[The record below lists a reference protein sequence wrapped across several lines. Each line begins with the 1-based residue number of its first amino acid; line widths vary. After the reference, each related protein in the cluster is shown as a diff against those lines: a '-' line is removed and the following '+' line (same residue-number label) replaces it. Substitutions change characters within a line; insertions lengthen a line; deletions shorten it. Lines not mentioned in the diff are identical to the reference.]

1 MAEGARAFAR
11 LKSSSP
17 AHPPVRFDTRAVH
30 VGNEPD
36 ELTGAVTPPIYTSS
50 TFAQAK
56 IGKTK
61 GYEYSRSG
69 NPTRERLERAVADLE
84 GGKFGLA
91 FASGLAGE
99 TAVAGLL
106 QEGDHV
112 IICNDVYGGTFR
124 LFNQVFRNFGVSFD
138 RVDATNPENL
148 NRAIKPSTKMVWLE
162 SPTNPLMLV
171 LDIRAIARVAKSH
184 GLTLTVDNTFASP
197 CLQNPLKLG
206 ATIVVHS
213 TTKYIGGHSDLVGGA
228 VVTSSR
234 ELYEKLK
241 FLQNATGSVPSPFDC
256 YLALRGLRTLHL
268 RMQRHSKNAA
278 AVAEALSKDSGRV
291 KEVRYPFLRDS
302 PSYKVAK
309 SQMSAGGGM
318 IAFRIKGG
326 YRAASKFLESLK
338 VFTLG
343 ESLGGVESLAE
354 HPSRMTHASVPQAER
369 TRLGIGD
376 DLIRLSV
383 GIEDTTDLVEDVN
396 GALRAALPRSS

>member
-1 MAEGARAFAR
+1 M
-11 LKSSSP
+11 
-17 AHPPVRFDTRAVH
+17 RFDTRAVH

-61 GYEYSRSG
+61 GYEYSRTG
-69 NPTRERLERAVADLE
+69 NPTRGRLERAVADLE

-91 FASGLAGE
+91 FASGLAAE

-106 QEGDHV
+106 QKGDHA

-124 LFNQVFRNFGVSFD
+124 LFNKVFRNFGISFD
-138 RVDATNPENL
+138 RVDATDPVNL
-148 NRAIKPSTKMVWLE
+148 ERAIRPRTKMVWME
-162 SPTNPLMLV
+162 SPTNPLMQV
-171 LDIRAIARVAKSH
+171 LDIREIAKVSKSH
-184 GLTLTVDNTFASP
+184 DLTLTVDNTFASP
-197 CLQNPLKLG
+197 ALQNPLKLG

-228 VVTSSR
+228 VATSSR
-234 ELYEKLK
+234 EHYEKVK
-241 FLQNATGSVPSPFDC
+241 FLQNATGSVPGPFDC

-268 RMQRHSKNAA
+268 RMERHSKNAA
-278 AVAEALSKDSGRV
+278 AVAEALSKDTGRV
-291 KEVRYPFLRDS
+291 KEVYYPFLITS
-302 PSYKVAK
+302 PSYRVARR
-309 SQMSAGGGM
+309 QMSAGGGM
-318 IAFRIKGG
+318 IAFRMKGG
-326 YRAASKFLESLK
+326 YGATSKFLESLK

-354 HPSRMTHASVPQAER
+354 HPARMTHSSLPPGER
-369 TRLGIGD
+369 RRLGITD

-383 GIEDTTDLVEDVN
+383 GVEDTQDLVQDVK

>member
-1 MAEGARAFAR
+1 M
-11 LKSSSP
+11 
-17 AHPPVRFDTRAVH
+17 RFDTRAVH
-30 VGNEPD
+30 VGSEPD

-56 IGKTK
+56 IGETK
-61 GYEYSRSG
+61 GFEYSRTG
-69 NPTRERLERAVADLE
+69 NPTRQRLERAVADLE

-91 FASGLAGE
+91 FASGLAAE

-106 QEGDHV
+106 RNGDHV

-138 RVDATNPENL
+138 TVDARDPENL
-148 NRAIKPSTKMVWLE
+148 ERAIKPNTKMVWME

-171 LDIRAIARVAKSH
+171 LDIREVAMVARAH
-184 GLTLTVDNTFASP
+184 HLTLTVDNTFASP

-206 ATIVVHS
+206 ASIVVHS

-228 VVTSSR
+228 VVTSNQA
-234 ELYEKLK
+234 LYEKVK
-241 FLQNATGSVPSPFDC
+241 FLQNATGSVPGPFDC
-256 YLALRGLRTLHL
+256 YLALRGLRTIHL

-278 AVAEALSKDSGRV
+278 AVAEALSKDTGRV
-291 KEVRYPFLRDS
+291 REVYYPFLTRS

-309 SQMSAGGGM
+309 RQMSAGGGM
-318 IAFRIKGG
+318 VAFRIRGG

-354 HPSRMTHASVPQAER
+354 HPSRMTHSSVPPEER
-369 TRLGIGD
+369 RRLGITD

-383 GIEDTTDLVEDVN
+383 GVEDTSDLVEDVKR
-396 GALRAALPRSS
+396 ALRASLPRSS

>member
-1 MAEGARAFAR
+1 M
-11 LKSSSP
+11 
-17 AHPPVRFDTRAVH
+17 RFDTRAVH

-50 TFAQAK
+50 TFAQAG

-69 NPTRERLERAVADLE
+69 NPTRQRLERAVADLE

-91 FASGLAGE
+91 FASGLAAE

-106 QEGDHV
+106 RSGDHV

-138 RVDATNPENL
+138 RVDARNLENL
-148 NRAIKPSTKMVWLE
+148 ERAIKPNTKMVWME

-171 LDIRAIARVAKSH
+171 LDMREIAKVSKGH

-206 ATIVVHS
+206 ATVVVHS

-228 VVTSSR
+228 VVTSS
-234 ELYEKLK
+234 EALHEKLK
-241 FLQNATGSVPSPFDC
+241 FLQNATGSVPGPFDC
-256 YLALRGLRTLHL
+256 YLALRGLRTIHL

-278 AVAEALSKDSGRV
+278 AVAEALSNDGGRV
-291 KEVRYPFLRDS
+291 KEVYYPFLRQS
-302 PSYKVAK
+302 PSYKVARR
-309 SQMSAGGGM
+309 QMSAGGGM
-318 IAFRIKGG
+318 MAFRIKGG
-326 YRAASKFLESLK
+326 YRAASKFLETLK

-354 HPSRMTHASVPQAER
+354 HPARMTHASLPPEER
-369 TRLGIGD
+369 RRLGITD

-383 GIEDTTDLVEDVN
+383 GVEDTNDLVDDVK
-396 GALRAALPRSS
+396 GALRAALPRPS

>member
-1 MAEGARAFAR
+1 M
-11 LKSSSP
+11 
-17 AHPPVRFDTRAVH
+17 RFDTRAVH
-30 VGNEPD
+30 VGSEPD

-56 IGKTK
+56 IGETK
-61 GYEYSRSG
+61 GYEYSRTG
-69 NPTRERLERAVADLE
+69 NPTRQRLERAVADLE

-91 FASGLAGE
+91 FASGLAAE

-106 QEGDHV
+106 RNGDHM

-124 LFNQVFRNFGVSFD
+124 LFDKVFRNFGVAFD
-138 RVDATNPENL
+138 RVDARYPENL
-148 NRAIKPSTKMVWLE
+148 ERAIKPNTRMVWME

-171 LDIRAIARVAKSH
+171 LDIRAVSKVAKAH
-184 GLTLTVDNTFASP
+184 QLTLTVDNTFASP

-206 ATIVVHS
+206 ASIVVHS

-228 VVTSSR
+228 LVTSN
-234 ELYEKLK
+234 EALYEKMK
-241 FLQNATGSVPSPFDC
+241 FLQNATGSVPGPFDC
-256 YLALRGLRTLHL
+256 YLALRGLRTIHL
-268 RMQRHSKNAA
+268 RMERHSKNAA
-278 AVAEALSKDSGRV
+278 SVAEALSKDSGRV
-291 KEVRYPFLRDS
+291 REVYYPFLRQS

-309 SQMSAGGGM
+309 RQMSAGGGM
-318 IAFRIKGG
+318 VSFRIRGG

-354 HPSRMTHASVPQAER
+354 HPSRMTHSSIPPEER
-369 TRLGIGD
+369 RRLGISD

-383 GIEDTTDLVEDVN
+383 GVEDAKDLVEDVKN
-396 GALRAALPRSS
+396 ALRASLPRSS

>member
-1 MAEGARAFAR
+1 M
-11 LKSSSP
+11 
-17 AHPPVRFDTRAVH
+17 RFDTRAVH

-50 TFAQAK
+50 TFAQTG

-69 NPTRERLERAVADLE
+69 NPTRARLERAVADLE

-91 FASGLAGE
+91 FASGLAAE

-106 QEGDHV
+106 GKGDHV
-112 IICNDVYGGTFR
+112 VICNDVYGGTFR
-124 LFNQVFRNFGVSFD
+124 LFNQVFRNFGVTFD
-138 RVDATNPENL
+138 RVDARDPSKL
-148 NRAIKPSTKMVWLE
+148 AAAIKPSTKMVWME

-171 LDIRAIARVAKSH
+171 LDIRGVAKVAKAR
-184 GLTLTVDNTFASP
+184 GVTLTVDNTFASP

-206 ATIVVHS
+206 ATVVVHS

-228 VVTSSR
+228 VATSDPA
-234 ELYEKLK
+234 LYERIK
-241 FLQNATGSVPSPFDC
+241 FLQNATGSVPGPFDC
-256 YLALRGLRTLHL
+256 YLALRGLRTIHL
-268 RMQRHSKNAA
+268 RMERHSKNAA
-278 AVAEALSKDSGRV
+278 AVADALSTDSGRV
-291 KEVRYPFLRDS
+291 KEVYYPFLRGS
-302 PSYKVAK
+302 ASYKVARR
-309 SQMSAGGGM
+309 QMSAGGGM

-326 YRAASKFLESLK
+326 YPAASKFLESLK

-354 HPSRMTHASVPQAER
+354 HPSRMTHSSIPTEER
-369 TRLGIGD
+369 RKLGITD

-383 GIEDTTDLVEDVN
+383 GIEDSDDLVEDVKT
-396 GALRAALPRSS
+396 ALKAALPRP

>member
-1 MAEGARAFAR
+1 M
-11 LKSSSP
+11 
-17 AHPPVRFDTRAVH
+17 RFDTRAVH

-84 GGKFGLA
+84 GAKFGLA
-91 FASGLAGE
+91 FASGLAAE

-106 QEGDHV
+106 QKGDHLV
-112 IICNDVYGGTFR
+112 ICNDVYGGTFR

-138 RVDATNPENL
+138 RVDARDPERL
-148 NRAIKPSTKMVWLE
+148 ERAIKPSTKMVWME

-171 LDIRAIARVAKSH
+171 LDIRRIAKVTKSH
-184 GLTLTVDNTFASP
+184 GLTLVVDNTFASP
-197 CLQNPLKLG
+197 YLQNPLKLG

-228 VVTSSR
+228 AVTSSR
-234 ELYEKLK
+234 EHYDRLK
-241 FLQNATGSVPSPFDC
+241 FLQNATGSVPGPFDC

-268 RMQRHSKNAA
+268 RMERCSKNAA
-278 AVAEALSKDSGRV
+278 AIAELLSKDSARV
-291 KEVRYPFLRDS
+291 KGVNYPFLRGS
-302 PSYKVAK
+302 PSYKLAK

-318 IAFRIKGG
+318 ISFRIQGG
-326 YRAASKFLESLK
+326 YRAASRFLEALRI
-338 VFTLG
+338 FTLG

-354 HPSRMTHASVPQAER
+354 HPSRMTHASVPPNER
-369 TRLGIGD
+369 RKLGITD

-383 GIEDTTDLVEDVN
+383 GIEDTKDLLEDVKR
-396 GALRAALPRSS
+396 ALRASSARSS

>member
-1 MAEGARAFAR
+1 M
-11 LKSSSP
+11 
-17 AHPPVRFDTRAVH
+17 RFDTRAVH

-61 GYEYSRSG
+61 GYEYSRTG
-69 NPTRERLERAVADLE
+69 NPTRQRLERAVADLE

-91 FASGLAGE
+91 FASGLAAE

-106 QEGDHV
+106 KNGDHV

-138 RVDATNPENL
+138 RVDARNPESL
-148 NRAIKPSTKMVWLE
+148 ERAIKPGTKMVWME

-171 LDIRAIARVAKSH
+171 LDIRGIAKVAKGH
-184 GLTLTVDNTFASP
+184 GLILTVDNTFASP

-206 ATIVVHS
+206 ASIVVHS

-228 VVTSSR
+228 VVTSSQAH
-234 ELYEKLK
+234 YEKVK
-241 FLQNATGSVPSPFDC
+241 FLQNATGSVPGPFDC
-256 YLALRGLRTLHL
+256 YLALRGLRTIHL
-268 RMQRHSKNAA
+268 RMQRHSENAA
-278 AVAEALSKDSGRV
+278 AVAEALSKDAERV
-291 KEVRYPFLRDS
+291 KEVYYPFLRQS
-302 PSYKVAK
+302 PSYKMAR

-326 YRAASKFLESLK
+326 YKAASRFLESLK

-354 HPSRMTHASVPQAER
+354 HPSRMTHASLPPEER
-369 TRLGIGD
+369 RKLGITD

-383 GIEDTTDLVEDVN
+383 GIEDTEDLVEDVN
-396 GALRAALPRSS
+396 AALRASLPPSP

>member
-1 MAEGARAFAR
+1 M
-11 LKSSSP
+11 
-17 AHPPVRFDTRAVH
+17 RFDTRAVH

-50 TFAQAK
+50 TFAQAG

-69 NPTRERLERAVADLE
+69 NPTRERLERAVAGLE
-84 GGKFGLA
+84 GAKFGLA

-106 QEGDHV
+106 HEGDHA

-138 RVDATNPENL
+138 RVDARNPQDLE
-148 NRAIKPSTKMVWLE
+148 RAIKPNTRMVWME

-171 LDIRAIARVAKSH
+171 LDIRAIAKVSKAH

-228 VVTSSR
+228 VVTSNQG
-234 ELYEKLK
+234 LYEKLK
-241 FLQNATGSVPSPFDC
+241 FLQNATGSVPGPFDC
-256 YLALRGLRTLHL
+256 YLALRGLRTIHL
-268 RMQRHSKNAA
+268 RMQRHSENAM
-278 AVAEALSKDSGRV
+278 AVAEALSTDPGRV
-291 KEVRYPFLRDS
+291 REVYYPFLRRS
-302 PSYKVAK
+302 PSYRLARR
-309 SQMSAGGGM
+309 QMSAGGGM
-318 IAFRIKGG
+318 LAFRVRGG
-326 YRAASKFLESLK
+326 YRAASKFLEALK

-354 HPSRMTHASVPQAER
+354 HPARMTHASLPPEER
-369 TRLGIGD
+369 RKLGITD

-383 GIEDTTDLVEDVN
+383 GIEDTKDLVDDVK
-396 GALRAALPRSS
+396 GALKAALPRPS

>member
-1 MAEGARAFAR
+1 M
-11 LKSSSP
+11 
-17 AHPPVRFDTRAVH
+17 RFDTRAVH
-30 VGNEPD
+30 VGSEPD

-69 NPTRERLERAVADLE
+69 NPTRARLERAVADLE

-91 FASGLAGE
+91 FSSGLAAE

-106 QEGDHV
+106 KSGDHV

-124 LFNQVFRNFGVSFD
+124 LFNQVFRNFGISFD
-138 RVDATNPENL
+138 RVDARKPENL
-148 NRAIKPSTKMVWLE
+148 ERAIQPNTKMVWME

-171 LDIRAIARVAKSH
+171 LDIREVARVAKAH
-184 GLTLTVDNTFASP
+184 GVILTVDNTFASP
-197 CLQNPLKLG
+197 RLQNPLKLG

-234 ELYEKLK
+234 SLYEKLK
-241 FLQNATGSVPSPFDC
+241 FLQNATGSVPGPFDC

-268 RMQRHSKNAA
+268 RMERHSKNAA
-278 AVAEALSKDSGRV
+278 AVAKALSEETGRV
-291 KEVRYPFLRDS
+291 KEVRYPFLKKS
-302 PSYKVAK
+302 PTYKIAK
-309 SQMSAGGGM
+309 RQMSAGGGM
-318 IAFRIKGG
+318 IAFRIRGG
-326 YRAASKFLESLK
+326 YGAASRFLESLK

-354 HPSRMTHASVPQAER
+354 HPARMTHSSVPPEER
-369 TRLGIGD
+369 RRLGITD

-383 GIEDTTDLVEDVN
+383 GVEDTKDLVEDVRR
-396 GALRAALPRSS
+396 ALKAAIPRAS

>member
-1 MAEGARAFAR
+1 M
-11 LKSSSP
+11 
-17 AHPPVRFDTRAVH
+17 RFDTRAVH
-30 VGNEPD
+30 VGSEPD

-56 IGKTK
+56 IGETK
-61 GYEYSRSG
+61 GYEYSRTG
-69 NPTRERLERAVADLE
+69 NPTRQRLERAVADLE

-91 FASGLAGE
+91 FASGLAAE

-106 QEGDHV
+106 RNGDHM

-124 LFNQVFRNFGVSFD
+124 LFDKVFRNFGVAFD
-138 RVDATNPENL
+138 RVDARYPENL
-148 NRAIKPSTKMVWLE
+148 ERAIKPNTRMVWME

-171 LDIRAIARVAKSH
+171 LDIRAVSKVAKAH
-184 GLTLTVDNTFASP
+184 QLTLTVDNTFASP

-206 ATIVVHS
+206 ASIVVHS

-228 VVTSSR
+228 LVTSN
-234 ELYEKLK
+234 EALYEKMK
-241 FLQNATGSVPSPFDC
+241 FLQNATGSVPGPLDC
-256 YLALRGLRTLHL
+256 YLALRGLRTIHL
-268 RMQRHSKNAA
+268 RMERHSKNAA
-278 AVAEALSKDSGRV
+278 SVAEALSKDSGRV
-291 KEVRYPFLRDS
+291 REVYYPFLRQS

-309 SQMSAGGGM
+309 RQMSAGGGM
-318 IAFRIKGG
+318 VSFRIRGG

-354 HPSRMTHASVPQAER
+354 HPSRMTHSSIPPEER
-369 TRLGIGD
+369 RRLGISD

-383 GIEDTTDLVEDVN
+383 GVEDAKDLVEDVKN
-396 GALRAALPRSS
+396 ALRASLPRSS

>member
-1 MAEGARAFAR
+1 V
-11 LKSSSP
+11 
-17 AHPPVRFDTRAVH
+17 HFDTRAVH
-30 VGNEPD
+30 VGHEPD
-36 ELTGAVTPPIYTSS
+36 PLTGAVTAPIYTSS
-50 TFAQAK
+50 TFAQAG

-84 GGKFGLA
+84 GGRYGLA
-91 FASGLAGE
+91 FSSGLAAE

-106 QEGDHV
+106 KEGDHV
-112 IICNDVYGGTFR
+112 VICNDVYGGTYR

-138 RVDATNPENL
+138 RADARDPKNL
-148 NRAIKPSTKMVWLE
+148 QKAIKPSTRMVWME

-171 LDIRAIARVAKSH
+171 LDIRAIAAVCKARRV
-184 GLTLTVDNTFASP
+184 TLVVDNTFASP

-206 ATIVVHS
+206 ATVVVHS

-228 VVTSSR
+228 AVTSTKAV
-234 ELYEKLK
+234 YEKLK

-256 YLALRGLRTLHL
+256 YLALRGLLTIHL

-278 AVAEALSKDSGRV
+278 AVADALASDKRHV
-291 KEVRYPFLRDS
+291 QEVRYPYLKGS
-302 PSYKVAK
+302 PTFSIAK

-326 YRAASKFLESLK
+326 YPAASKFLESLK

-354 HPSRMTHASVPQAER
+354 HPSRMTHSSMPAPER
-369 TRLGIGD
+369 AKLGITD

-383 GIEDTTDLVEDVN
+383 GIEDTRDLVGDVQR
-396 GALRAALPRSS
+396 ALSASGSP

>member
-1 MAEGARAFAR
+1 
-11 LKSSSP
+11 
-17 AHPPVRFDTRAVH
+17 VRFDTRAVH

-61 GYEYSRSG
+61 GYEYSRTG

-91 FASGLAGE
+91 FASGLAAE

-106 QEGDHV
+106 RGGDHV

-124 LFNQVFRNFGVSFD
+124 LFNQVFKNFGISFD
-138 RVDATNPENL
+138 RVDATNLKGLE
-148 NRAIKPSTKMVWLE
+148 RAVKPSTRMVWME
-162 SPTNPLMLV
+162 SPTNPLMQV
-171 LDIRAIARVAKSH
+171 LDIRAVAKVAKGR

-206 ATIVVHS
+206 ATVVVHS

-228 VVTSSR
+228 VVTSN
-234 ELYEKLK
+234 EALYEKIK
-241 FLQNATGSVPSPFDC
+241 FLQNATGSVPGPFDC
-256 YLALRGLRTLHL
+256 YLALRGLRTIHL
-268 RMQRHSKNAA
+268 RMERHSKNAA
-278 AVAEALSKDSGRV
+278 AVADALSRETGRL
-291 KEVRYPFLRDS
+291 KEVYYPFLRQS
-302 PSYKVAK
+302 PSYDLARR
-309 SQMSAGGGM
+309 QMSAGGGM
-318 IAFRIKGG
+318 MAFRIKGG
-326 YRAASKFLESLK
+326 YRAASRFLESLK

-354 HPSRMTHASVPQAER
+354 HPARMTHASLPPEER
-369 TRLGIGD
+369 RRLGITD

-383 GIEDTTDLVEDVN
+383 GVEDTKDLVDDVK
-396 GALRAALPRSS
+396 GALRAAIPRPS

>member
-1 MAEGARAFAR
+1 M
-11 LKSSSP
+11 
-17 AHPPVRFDTRAVH
+17 RFDTRAVH

-56 IGKTK
+56 IGETK
-61 GYEYSRSG
+61 GYEYSRTG
-69 NPTRERLERAVADLE
+69 NPTRQRLERAVADLE

-91 FASGLAGE
+91 FASGLAAE

-106 QEGDHV
+106 RNGDNV

-138 RVDATNPENL
+138 RVDARDPENL
-148 NRAIKPSTKMVWLE
+148 ERAIKPSTKMVWME

-171 LDIRAIARVAKSH
+171 LDIREVAKVTKAH
-184 GLTLTVDNTFASP
+184 HLTLTVDNTFASP
-197 CLQNPLKLG
+197 YLQNPLKLG
-206 ATIVVHS
+206 ASIVVHS

-228 VVTSSR
+228 VVTSNQ
-234 ELYEKLK
+234 ELYEKVK
-241 FLQNATGSVPSPFDC
+241 FLQNATGSVPGPFDC
-256 YLALRGLRTLHL
+256 YLALRGLRTIHL

-278 AVAEALSKDSGRV
+278 AVAETLSKDSGRV
-291 KEVRYPFLRDS
+291 RAVYYPFLTQS

-309 SQMSAGGGM
+309 RQMSGGGGM
-318 IAFRIKGG
+318 VAFRIRGG

-354 HPSRMTHASVPQAER
+354 HPSRMTHSSIPPDER
-369 TRLGIGD
+369 RRLGITD

-383 GIEDTTDLVEDVN
+383 GVEDTSDLVEDVKR
-396 GALRAALPRSS
+396 ALRASLPRSS

>member
-1 MAEGARAFAR
+1 M
-11 LKSSSP
+11 
-17 AHPPVRFDTRAVH
+17 RFDTRAVH

-56 IGKTK
+56 IGETK
-61 GYEYSRSG
+61 GYEYSRTG
-69 NPTRERLERAVADLE
+69 NPTRQRLERAVADLE

-91 FASGLAGE
+91 FASGLAAE

-106 QEGDHV
+106 RSGDHV

-138 RVDATNPENL
+138 RVDARDLENL
-148 NRAIKPSTKMVWLE
+148 ERAIKPSTKMVWME

-171 LDIRAIARVAKSH
+171 LDIREVAKVAKAH
-184 GLTLTVDNTFASP
+184 HLTLTVDNTFASP

-206 ATIVVHS
+206 ASIVVHS

-228 VVTSSR
+228 VVTSSQA
-234 ELYEKLK
+234 LYEKVK
-241 FLQNATGSVPSPFDC
+241 FLQNATGSVPGPFDC
-256 YLALRGLRTLHL
+256 YLALRGLRTIHL

-278 AVAEALSKDSGRV
+278 SVAEALSKDSGRV
-291 KEVRYPFLRDS
+291 RDVYYPFLRQS

-309 SQMSAGGGM
+309 RQMSAGGGM
-318 IAFRIKGG
+318 LAFRIRGG

-354 HPSRMTHASVPQAER
+354 HPSRMTHSSIPPEER
-369 TRLGIGD
+369 RRLGISD

-383 GIEDTTDLVEDVN
+383 GVEDTKDLVDDVR
-396 GALRAALPRSS
+396 GALKAALPRSS

>member
-1 MAEGARAFAR
+1 M
-11 LKSSSP
+11 
-17 AHPPVRFDTRAVH
+17 RFDTRAVH

-50 TFAQAK
+50 TFAQAE

-61 GYEYSRSG
+61 GYEYSRTG
-69 NPTRERLERAVADLE
+69 NPTRERLERAVANLE
-84 GGKFGLA
+84 GGRFGLA
-91 FASGLAGE
+91 FASGLAAE

-106 QEGDHV
+106 KKGDHV

-138 RVDATNPENL
+138 RVDARTPETVE
-148 NRAIKPSTKMVWLE
+148 RAIKPSTKMVWME

-171 LDIRAIARVAKSH
+171 LDIRRVAKVARGH

-197 CLQNPLKLG
+197 FLQNPLKLG
-206 ATIVVHS
+206 ATVVVHS

-228 VVTSSR
+228 VVTSSQTIH
-234 ELYEKLK
+234 ENVK
-241 FLQNATGSVPSPFDC
+241 FLQNATGSVPGPFDC

-268 RMQRHSKNAA
+268 RMQRHSENAL
-278 AVAEALSKDSGRV
+278 AVAEALSKDARRV
-291 KEVRYPFLRDS
+291 KEVYYPFLRSS
-302 PSYKVAK
+302 PSYKLAR

-318 IAFRIKGG
+318 IAFRIRGG
-326 YRAASKFLESLK
+326 YRAASKFLASLK

-354 HPSRMTHASVPQAER
+354 HPSRMTHASLPPEER
-369 TRLGIGD
+369 RKLGITD

-383 GIEDTTDLVEDVN
+383 GVEDPRDLVEDVK
-396 GALRAALPRSS
+396 GALRASLPHAS

>member
-1 MAEGARAFAR
+1 M
-11 LKSSSP
+11 
-17 AHPPVRFDTRAVH
+17 RFDTRAVH
-30 VGNEPD
+30 VGHEPD

-61 GYEYSRSG
+61 GYEYSRTG

-91 FASGLAGE
+91 FASGLAAE

-106 QEGDHV
+106 KKGDHV
-112 IICNDVYGGTFR
+112 VICNDVYGGTFR
-124 LFNQVFRNFGVSFD
+124 LFNSVFRNFGVSFE
-138 RVDATNPENL
+138 RVDARNPETL
-148 NRAIKPSTKMVWLE
+148 ERSIKRSTKMVWME

-171 LDIRAIARVAKSH
+171 LDIRGIAKVAKRH
-184 GLTLTVDNTFASP
+184 GLALTVDNTFASP

-213 TTKYIGGHSDLVGGA
+213 TTKYIGGHSDLIGGA

-234 ELYEKLK
+234 EHFERLK
-241 FLQNATGSVPSPFDC
+241 FLQNATGSVPGPFDC

-268 RMQRHSKNAA
+268 RMQRHSRNAA
-278 AVAEALSKDSGRV
+278 AVAEVLSRDRARV
-291 KEVRYPFLRDS
+291 RAVYYPFLRGS
-302 PSYKVAK
+302 PSFKLAVR
-309 SQMSAGGGM
+309 QMSGGGGM
-318 IAFRIKGG
+318 VAFRMKGG
-326 YRAASKFLESLK
+326 YKAASKFLESLK
-338 VFTLG
+338 IFTLG

-354 HPSRMTHASVPQAER
+354 HPSKMTHSSVPPAER
-369 TRLGIGD
+369 RRLGITD

-383 GIEDTTDLVEDVN
+383 GVEDTDDLVEDVQ
-396 GALRAALPRSS
+396 GALKASSPRPA